1 MDLGAGH
8 LTVVVGTGGGGGGG
22 AFANE
27 SFPQPIFSNTL
38 GLPGGLPGGL
48 PWGDARG

>member
-8 LTVVVGTGGGGGGG
+8 LTVIVGTGRRGGGGGGG

-38 GLPGGLPGGL
+38 GLPGGLP
-48 PWGDARG
+48 WGDARG